1 MSRRFIIG
9 FALALAALSASS
21 ARAGELIVN
30 GGFEA
35 GGFGTSWVHG
45 ARQGN
50 TQNPAL
56 ADHVVALDLPYAGN
70 YSALL
75 GFKYV
80 TQGTNRYGYMYQDVA
95 IPAGVSAATLNFKI
109 RMQGYDSDFYDPFY
123 VDVRTT
129 GNAQLER
136 VLFYAFSE
144 WNNIYKDSGWLFDD
158 NVLPV
163 GHNMTAYAG
172 QTIRLYFEQANLID
186 ALYETWTYVDDVS
199 LVYRMWV
206 DLAVDG
212 NGDDVFGALGSG
224 NGGTSIKSGVAGDTL
239 SYDVRVENEG
249 TVADTYR
256 LTATAPIG
264 WSAFVDLGGVLTPL
278 PYVTPSMALGSS
290 TTYRIVVIPPVA
302 AGNGSYS
309 VILNAQSTVQASRV
323 DSARLRADIVS
334 AVLGSD
340 LTVNGNGVGVIGDN
354 GAGGFALTASPWDTT
369 VPYTVVVRNTG
380 NAASAFS
387 VAWTNDPNLTA
398 SVVYNA
404 TTYNAPFTTA
414 SIPAGGTATMT
425 LNLRVASPNPGGDYT
440 NILTATSTGDTTK
453 RDSIKSILRLLAPRV
468 DMIVATSGDNIYGA
482 TGTGLGGGSSNAG
495 ERGTQVQFPIIVQN
509 ESALA
514 DSFTLT
520 WTAPAAGWTAV
531 IEIGGVN
538 RNFPVITP
546 RINAF
551 SQASYTLRVSI
562 PGGAAYG
569 TYRSVMNAASR
580 VDNRITESISA
591 SISVATPS
599 EIDMTIDG
607 QGLDVYGPIGTGLG
621 GTSIRTV
628 SPGQTTVFSVVIQ
641 NVSGVNNFSVGW
653 SAPAGWTVT
662 FNGSATPIA
671 SIAAGTYPLSVT
683 VPASSLGGTFDVIV
697 DGRKVDKPF
706 LMDSVTGRVVV
717 IPPAIVDGVIDGNG
731 NDVFGVLGS
740 GAGGASLQVT
750 PAPATLNFTVEIQN
764 QGPTADVY
772 QVTWGAIPAW
782 TALLNGLPSP
792 FTTGS
797 VPAGG
802 SRVYPFSVTVPA
814 NEATGSFQYIIDMV
828 SINDPTS
835 FESIAARVDIVGP
848 PRPDLVI
855 DGNGFDVFGP
865 LGSGQGGTST
875 RSAAPSTVYTSA
887 LRVRNAGAFA
897 DSMRVQWD
905 VPSGWPLHS
914 VVIGDTAVTYQ
925 APFYTPL
932 LDPGQ
937 YVDYIVTVTVPA
949 GANAAHTTII
959 NSWSS
964 RPPNLS
970 ESVALVTETRGL
982 VRGWVFDD
990 RDHDGV
996 LTAGDVALGG
1006 VLVSETS
1013 LGFSVTTAGDGS
1025 FAMQV
1030 AGDSI
1035 TVVEQNP
1042 PGFVSLSP
1050 DTAGPFVIAAGDTVD
1065 VFFADIGGLTITS
1078 GTSQPGPT
1086 GAFVAFAHRV
1096 VAGTAGH
1103 VDLSA
1108 TTTDSLAVLAWY
1120 FDANANGLLDG
1131 PDRPLFPSDGDLDP
1145 DGANAGVLHVLLRV
1159 SVPAGATPGS
1169 TIVIAVGAQQAVTNT
1184 SLVLTANATDV
1195 VVVVDGSAGRLTM
1208 QKTSD
1213 RADAAPGDVIE
1224 YSVRLFNAGADSLAN
1239 VILVDPVSS
1248 WVDLEANAFGAG
1260 LDLEWRPPVGAP
1272 VHFTFDPTDPDEC
1285 EYDTPT
1291 RTLRVVLSK
1300 NTTFYLAPGE
1310 AGVVVYRVR
1319 VR

>member
-1 MSRRFIIG
+1 MSRKFVIG
-9 FALALAALSASS
+9 FALAVASLATTSAH
-21 ARAGELIVN
+21 AGEVIVN
-30 GGFEA
+30 GGFET
-35 GGFGTSWVHG
+35 GSFGTSWVHG
-45 ARQGN
+45 ARRN
-50 TQNPAL
+50 AVQNPAF
-56 ADHVVALDLPYAGN
+56 ADHLVALDLPYTGN

-75 GFKYV
+75 GFKYTAQIV
-80 TQGTNRYGYMYQDVA
+80 NSYGYMYQDVTL
-95 IPAGVSAATLNFKI
+95 PAGISAATLNFAI
-109 RMQGYDSDFYDPFY
+109 RMQGYDSDFFDPFY

-129 GNAQLER
+129 ANGQLER

-144 WNNIYKDSGWLFDD
+144 WNNIYKDSGWLFD
-158 NVLPV
+158 NNALPV
-163 GHNMTAYAG
+163 GHNMIAYAG

-186 ALYETWTYVDDVS
+186 NLFETWTYIDDVS

-224 NGGTSIKSGVAGDTL
+224 NGGTTVKSAVAGDTL
-239 SYDVRVENEG
+239 WYDLRVENEG

-256 LTATAPIG
+256 LTATTPAG
-264 WSAFVDLGGVLTPL
+264 WAAFLDLGGVLTPM
-278 PYVTPSMALGSS
+278 PYVTPSMAPGAS
-290 TTYRIVVIPPVA
+290 TTYRVVVIPPVA
-302 AGNGSYS
+302 AATGAYS
-309 VILNAQSTVQASRV
+309 VIVDAQSTVQASRV

-334 AVLGSD
+334 AVFGTD
-340 LTVNGNGVGVIGDN
+340 LLVNGNGVGVIGDN
-354 GAGGFALTASPWDTT
+354 GAGGFALTTGLWDTT
-369 VPYTVVVRNTG
+369 VPYTVTVRNIG
-380 NAASAFS
+380 NSASTYTI
-387 VAWTNDPNLTA
+387 AWTNDPNLTA
-398 SVVYNA
+398 SVVYNSV
-404 TTYNAPFTTA
+404 TFNAPFTTA

-425 LNLRVASPNPGGDYT
+425 LNLRVASPNMGGDYA

-453 RDSIKSILRLLAPRV
+453 RDSVRSILRLLAPRV

-538 RNFPVITP
+538 RTFPVITP

-551 SQASYTLRVSI
+551 SQASYTLKVTI
-562 PGGAAYG
+562 PGNAPFG
-569 TYRSVMNAASR
+569 TYRSVLNAASR
-580 VDNRITESISA
+580 VDNRVTESIA
-591 SISVATPS
+591 ATISVATPS

-607 QGLDVYGPIGTGLG
+607 NGLDVYGPIGTGLG

-628 SPGQTTVFSVVIQ
+628 TPGQTTVFNVVIQ
-641 NVSGVNNFSVGW
+641 NVSGLNNFSVNW
-653 SAPAGWTVT
+653 STPAGWTVT

-683 VPASSLGGTFDVIV
+683 VPSSSLGGTFDVIV

-731 NDVFGVLGS
+731 NNVFGALGS
-740 GAGGASLQVT
+740 GAGGSSLQVT
-750 PAPATLNFTVEIQN
+750 PAPWTLNFTVEIQN
-764 QGPTADVY
+764 QGPSADVY
-772 QVTWGAIPAW
+772 AVTWGAIPAW
-782 TALLNGLPSP
+782 TARLNGLPSP
-792 FTTGS
+792 FTTAS

-814 NEATGSFQYIIDMV
+814 GEAVGNYQFVLDIASV
-828 SINDPTS
+828 NDPTS
-835 FESIAARVDIVGP
+835 FESIVARVDIVGP

-855 DGNGFDVFGP
+855 DGNGLDVFGP

-887 LRVRNAGAFA
+887 LRVRNAGSFT

-905 VPSGWPLHS
+905 VPSGWPANS
-914 VVIGDTAVTYQ
+914 VTIGDTAITHLT
-925 APFYTPL
+925 PFYTPL

-937 YVDYIVTVTVPA
+937 YLDYIVTVTVPS
-949 GANAAHTTII
+949 GASAAHTTII

-982 VRGWVFDD
+982 VRGIVFDD
-990 RDHDGV
+990 RDHDGAFTV
-996 LTAGDVALGG
+996 GDVALGG
-1006 VLVSETS
+1006 VLVTETS
-1013 LGFSVTTAGDGS
+1013 QGLSVTTAGDGT
-1025 FAMQV
+1025 FAIPV
-1030 AGDSI
+1030 FGDSI

-1050 DTAGPFVIAAGDTVD
+1050 DTVGPFTVAAGDTVD
-1065 VFFADIGGLTITS
+1065 VLFADIGVLTITA

-1096 VAGTAGH
+1096 RAGTAGY

-1108 TTTDSLAVLAWY
+1108 TASDSLAVLVWY
-1120 FDANANGLLDG
+1120 FDANGNGILDG
-1131 PDRPLFPSDGDLDP
+1131 PDRPLVPGDGDLDP
-1145 DGANAGVLHVLLRV
+1145 DGPNGGVLDVLLRV

-1169 TIVIAVGAQQAVTNT
+1169 TIVIAVTAQQTVTST
-1184 SLVLTANATDV
+1184 PIVLTAAATNV
-1195 VVVVDGSAGRLTM
+1195 VVVIDGSAGRLTM

-1224 YSVRLFNAGADSLAN
+1224 YSVRAFNAGADSLAN
-1239 VILVDPVSS
+1239 VVLVDPVSS
-1248 WVDLEANAFGAG
+1248 WVDLEPDAFGAG
-1260 LDLEWRPPVGAP
+1260 LDLEWRPPVGPP
-1272 VHFTFDPTDPDEC
+1272 VYFTFDPSDPDEC
-1285 EYDTPT
+1285 EYDAPT
-1291 RTLRVVLSK
+1291 RTLRVILSK
-1300 NTTFYLAPGE
+1300 TATFYLAPGE
-1310 AGVVVYRVR
+1310 AGLMVYRVR